1 MGKQPSKTD
10 QNGKMKVR
18 IIEFELEGSDMS
30 LQESLKSITAALS
43 RPPVT
48 TAPRLQQRLGATRS
62 VAEVVIDDPSE
73 PSEDVDQVE
82 EIEHKEE
89 PTVSAPALH
98 KKQRKPPKMA
108 APSLV
113 DIRFDDENPTFA
125 EFVQQKEPKND
136 MQKYLCAA
144 FWLKTY
150 KTVNEVSIDHMYTAY
165 KVMGWALPTNPV
177 QPMRELAATRDKR
190 FSKGAEKGHYT
201 INHVGEGFVTT
212 KMGNGQ

>member
-1 MGKQPSKTD
+1 MGKQPPKVD

-43 RPPVT
+43 RAPVVA
-48 TAPRLQQRLGATRS
+48 APRPQQRLGTTRS
-62 VAEVVIDDPSE
+62 VAEVVMDDSGE
-73 PSEDVDQVE
+73 PSDDLDQVD
-82 EIEHKEE
+82 EIEQEEE
-89 PTVSAPALH
+89 PTISVPPAP

-113 DIRFDDENPTFA
+113 DIRFDDEKPTFA
-125 EFVQQKEPKND
+125 EFVEQKEPKND

-144 FWLKTY
+144 FWLKTH
-150 KTVNEVSIDHMYTAY
+150 KKVSEVSIDHMYTAY

-190 FSKGAEKGHYT
+190 FSKGAEKGHYA

>member
-1 MGKQPSKTD
+1 MGKQPLKAD

-43 RPPVT
+43 RPSVVV
-48 TAPRLQQRLGATRS
+48 AARHQQRLGTTKAA
-62 VAEVVIDDPSE
+62 AEIVTNGAGE
-73 PSEDVDQVE
+73 PTEDLEHVE
-82 EIEHKEE
+82 EVEQEDE
-89 PTVSAPALH
+89 PTVGAAAP

-108 APSLV
+108 APNLV
-113 DIRFDDENPTFA
+113 NIRFDDGKPTFA
-125 EFVQQKEPKND
+125 EFVAQKDPKSD

-144 FWLKTY
+144 FWLKTC
-150 KTVNEVSIDHMYTAY
+150 KSVNEVSIDHMYTAY
-165 KVMGWALPTNPV
+165 KVMGWALPTVPV

-190 FSKGAEKGHYT
+190 FSKGAEKGHYA

>member
-1 MGKQPSKTD
+1 MGKQPPKSD

-18 IIEFELEGSDMS
+18 IIEFELEGSDIS

-43 RPPVT
+43 RPTIV
-48 TAPRLQQRLGATRS
+48 TAPRQQQRLGATRS
-62 VAEVVIDDPSE
+62 VAEVVVE
-73 PSEDVDQVE
+73 PSEDVDDVE
-82 EIEHKEE
+82 EIEQEE
-89 PTVSAPALH
+89 QLTAFAPPAP
-98 KKQRKPPKMA
+98 KRPRKPPKMA

-113 DIRFDDENPTFA
+113 DIRFDDEKLTFA
-125 EFVQQKEPKND
+125 EFVEQKDPKND

-150 KTVNEVSIDHMYTAY
+150 KSINEVSIDHMYTAY

-190 FSKGAEKGHYT
+190 FSKGAEKGHYA

-212 KMGNGQ
+212 KMSNGQ